1 MDADDFVTLSAR
13 REFIPSGKAAL
24 EGELPEFLS
33 TLAAALRKGGCSMVG
48 HIKGMVEDGG
58 PSPLFFSLTSL
69 DSDPQYKG
77 GPLRPG
83 SASTLSMNIIIAGIG
98 SDDAARIL
106 EDAMAR
112 CFRI

>member
-1 MDADDFVTLSAR
+1 
-13 REFIPSGKAAL
+13 
-24 EGELPEFLS
+24 
-33 TLAAALRKGGCSMVG
+33 MVG

-58 PSPLFFSLTSL
+58 SSPLFFSLTSL

-77 GPLRPG
+77 GPLKPG

-98 SDDAARIL
+98 SGDAARIL